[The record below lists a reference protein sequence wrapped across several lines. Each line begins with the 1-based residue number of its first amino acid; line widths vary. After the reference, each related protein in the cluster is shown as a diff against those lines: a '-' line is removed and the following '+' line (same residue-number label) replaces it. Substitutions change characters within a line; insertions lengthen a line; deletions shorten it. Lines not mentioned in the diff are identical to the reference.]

1 MKEFFLLKTIFCS
14 LLLNGFIF
22 GAIAAPAQ
30 DVEFTKL
37 PDGSQYKGDLK
48 YNVIRDGQG
57 YNKWPNGREYT
68 GQWFNDQPHG
78 KGKLVFPD
86 GGYYKGEFVYGS
98 YHGFGQL
105 KEKDTVFTGQ
115 FQHGE
120 QSGIGLLESVNDE
133 YFLGEFYR
141 TKKHGRIL
149 FFASATSKPEL
160 QIWVNDELD
169 RNIKRD
175 NPTDM
180 QLYDEFVNQIMTMAR
195 DYQSVQLKR
204 IRMSRQGGVRRQMD
218 KVENPI
224 EHTFG
229 QKVIQLLELYN
240 E

>member
-1 MKEFFLLKTIFCS
+1 MKLKFINRTIFSAFLLICITS
-14 LLLNGFIF
+14 GLN
-22 GAIAAPAQ
+22 AAPAQ
-30 DVEFTKL
+30 DDDFVKL
-37 PDGSQYKGDLK
+37 PDGSLYKGDLK

-57 YNKWPNGREYT
+57 HNKWPNGREYI

-78 KGKLVFPD
+78 KGKLILPD
-86 GGYYKGEFVYGS
+86 GGFYKGEFVYGS

-120 QSGIGLLESVNDE
+120 QSGLGLLESVNDE

-141 TKKHGRIL
+141 TQKHGRIL

-160 QIWVNDELD
+160 QIWVKDELD
-169 RNIKRD
+169 RNIKQD
-175 NPTDM
+175 NPTDT
-180 QLYDEFVNQIMTMAR
+180 QLYDEFVDQIMTMAR
-195 DYQSVQLKR
+195 EYQSVQLKR
-204 IRMSRQGGVRRQMD
+204 IRMSRQGGVRRQMEE
-218 KVENPI
+218 VENPI